1 MTIMSRLFYFLG
13 DMVSITLLPLGFGG
27 KLYQKLM
34 LLSVDFDKD
43 FNVWKEVKQRKTRR
57 KKK

>member
-1 MTIMSRLFYFLG
+1 MTMLSRLFYFLG
-13 DMVSITLLPLGFGG
+13 DIVSITLLPLGFGG

-34 LLSVDFDKD
+34 LLSVDFDNEFK
-43 FNVWKEVKQRKTRR
+43 VWKEVKQCKTRR